1 MPPGAVHPE
10 NMRDTFAALR
20 MHPAE
25 VSEAAIL
32 PWIPRAAEID
42 QEKDKRLQ
50 SFAKIEIA
58 WQINAQARP
67 SVVGFPI
74 NFELQSKITVGD
86 IQPLTTLPSAQIAHP
101 GSGH

>member
-1 MPPGAVHPE
+1 
-10 NMRDTFAALR
+10 MRDTFAALR